1 MSSRSS
7 DEDAYRR
14 EVYQIREDQELSLSE
29 KFNRLLSL
37 GCEYLDVENGHIK
50 RIDKERGVHDVI
62 ASAGEGGD
70 LLEVGAQHTH
80 ATTFCRRTIEQDSP
94 LAISHASEQGWAEDP
109 AYTTHNLE
117 CYLGATVSVEG
128 TTYGTVCFVSRAPH
142 AREFSASERAFVE
155 LVAGVVG
162 TEIEAK
168 RYEYKLADRDRL
180 NAVLNRVLRHNLRNS
195 MNVVRG
201 YADLLTRRLTGD
213 EQELAKR
220 IVASADN
227 LSDLGETA
235 RNLETVARDA
245 SPPEQQELGPLLS
258 GVGTE
263 LRDRHPEATI
273 DTEIRESSAA
283 FANNHLKP
291 ALYELG
297 ENAITHSNEDP
308 ELELSLYSNTGQ
320 DDWVVV
326 EVEDNGCGLPEMER
340 NILQG
345 QMETQLE
352 HGQGL
357 GLWFVYWTVVR
368 SGGKLTV
375 DVDEG
380 TTIRIWLHS
389 EDVPDDDLQW
399 YLDLPIGNDEN
410 PMSE

>member
-1 MSSRSS
+1 MSIWTSKTAISNGLIKSAVSMMSSR
-7 DEDAYRR
+7 
-14 EVYQIREDQELSLSE
+14 
-29 KFNRLLSL
+29 LL
-37 GCEYLDVENGHIK
+37 GG
-50 RIDKERGVHDVI
+50 
-62 ASAGEGGD
+62 GEGE

-94 LAISHASEQGWAEDP
+94 LAISHASEQGWADDP
-109 AYTTHNLE
+109 AYHRHNLE
-117 CYLGATVSVEG
+117 CYLGATISVEG
-128 TTYGTVCFVSRAPH
+128 TTYGTVCFVSKAPH
-142 AREFSASERAFVE
+142 TRDFSASERAFVE

-201 YADLLTRRLTGD
+201 YADLLTQRLAGD

-227 LSDLGETA
+227 LTELGETA
-235 RNLETVARDA
+235 RNLENVARDA
-245 SPPEQQELGPLLS
+245 GPPEQQELGSLLS
-258 GVGTE
+258 DVATE
-263 LRDRHPEATI
+263 LQDRHPRAEV
-273 DTEIRESSAA
+273 DVEIPNTQTA
-283 FANNHLKP
+283 FTNEYLKP

-297 ENAITHSNEDP
+297 ENAITHTKGDP
-308 ELELSLYSNTGQ
+308 ELELSLQSEVEE
-320 DDWVVV
+320 DDWVVIT
-326 EVEDNGCGLPEMER
+326 VEDNGCGLPEMER
-340 NILQG
+340 NILRG

-375 DVDEG
+375 AVDDG

-389 EDVPDDDLQW
+389 EAIPDNDLQW
-399 YLDLPIGNDEN
+399 YLDLPIGND
-410 PMSE
+410 MV